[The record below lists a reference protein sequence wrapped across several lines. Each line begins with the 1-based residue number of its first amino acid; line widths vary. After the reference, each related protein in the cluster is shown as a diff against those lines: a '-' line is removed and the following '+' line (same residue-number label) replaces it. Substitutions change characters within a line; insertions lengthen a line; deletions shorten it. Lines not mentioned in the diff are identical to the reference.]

1 MLLTLN
7 LKKQVLILTLMTPGL
22 MSMIEEMTNK
32 KVSSS
37 NIQDV
42 PQKYLVKKVSGNIFI
57 VFFIK
62 KNMSLVL
69 EMTCKY

>member
-32 KVSSS
+32 KVSFS
-37 NIQDV
+37 NIHCV
-42 PQKYLVKKVSGNIFI
+42 PKKYKFSRNSKFVRFI
-57 VFFIK
+57 ISK
-62 KNMSLVL
+62 AILQRERLNKG
-69 EMTCKY
+69 